1 MPRADASRR
10 RCAIYT
16 RKSSEEGLEQEFNS
30 LAAQREACEAYIRSQ
45 QHEGWLLARNRY
57 DDGGFSGGN
66 LERPAAQRLLTDIR
80 AGRIDIVVVYKVD
93 RLTRSLADFA
103 RLVELFDAEAV
114 SFVSVTQQFNTT
126 SSMGRLTLNVLLS
139 FAQFEREVTGER
151 IRDKIAASKKKGMW
165 MGGNVPLGYDANE
178 RTLVINPAEAETV
191 RRVFALYRELGC
203 VRRVKEEADRLG
215 LRTKCSTTRNGTE
228 RGGKPFSR
236 GHLYTLLSNPIYT
249 GHIAHKGELH
259 PGQQAALIDDESWS
273 TVRDQL
279 AANTSNHRRRAKAAE
294 PSLLAGLLVDARG
307 ERLTPSHAV
316 KKGRR
321 YRYYVSAALI
331 TDAGTDR
338 EGWRLAAREI
348 EEAVIRIL
356 ADALTSPASLVER
369 FGAAGMPSDQVRKLL
384 SRAARMKAALG
395 GSPGER
401 AKLVRELVEK
411 IIVDEK
417 TIIIKLRRGLLLGED
432 VASSASEAASDSA
445 VELTATAA
453 FTRRGA
459 ETKLVLPGLALQ
471 KHSSR
476 CDPALIKAIARGR
489 AWFEELVSGR
499 ARSLQELAKRDGI
512 SRRYIRRLIGL
523 AFLSPELIEAILQG
537 RQPVALTATRLTEL
551 DLPLDWTEQQK
562 LLAG

>member
-1 MPRADASRR
+1 MPRCDMSRK

-30 LAAQREACEAYIRSQ
+30 LAAQCEACEAFIRSQ
-45 QHEGWLLARNRY
+45 RNEGWVLVRTRY

-66 LERPAAQRLLTDIR
+66 IERPALQDLLGDIR
-80 AGRIDIVVVYKVD
+80 AGRIDTVVVYKVD

-103 RLVELFDAEAV
+103 RLVELFDAEGV

-165 MGGNVPLGYDANE
+165 MGGNVPLGYDASE

-191 RRVFALYRELGC
+191 RRIFALYGELGC

-215 LRTKCSTTRNGTE
+215 LRTKYTRTGNGTE

-249 GHIAHKGELH
+249 GRIAHRGELH
-259 PGQQAALIDDESWS
+259 PGQQPALIDDESWS
-273 TVRDQL
+273 AVRDQL

-307 ERLTPSHAV
+307 GERLTPSHAV

-338 EGWRLAAREI
+338 AQGWWLAAREI

-356 ADALTSPASLVER
+356 ADALTSPARLVER
-369 FGAAGMPSDQVRKLL
+369 FGAAGMPGDQLRQNAQSGGPCGRGARWLIGGTSEDR
-384 SRAARMKAALG
+384 SRAR
-395 GSPGER
+395 
-401 AKLVRELVEK
+401 RE
-411 IIVDEK
+411 DH
-417 TIIIKLRRGLLLGED
+417 RR
-432 VASSASEAASDSA
+432 
-445 VELTATAA
+445 
-453 FTRRGA
+453 
-459 ETKLVLPGLALQ
+459 
-471 KHSSR
+471 
-476 CDPALIKAIARGR
+476 
-489 AWFEELVSGR
+489 
-499 ARSLQELAKRDGI
+499 
-512 SRRYIRRLIGL
+512 
-523 AFLSPELIEAILQG
+523 
-537 RQPVALTATRLTEL
+537 
-551 DLPLDWTEQQK
+551 
-562 LLAG
+562 